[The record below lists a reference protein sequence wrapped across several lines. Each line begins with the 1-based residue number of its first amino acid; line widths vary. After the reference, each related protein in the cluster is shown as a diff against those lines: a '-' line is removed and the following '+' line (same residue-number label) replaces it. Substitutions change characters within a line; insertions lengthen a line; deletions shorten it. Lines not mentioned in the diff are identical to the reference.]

1 MLLLAAAHE
10 CGSAV
15 FGEPPARVARLHR
28 RVWLLVIQPCNKPS
42 ESMTGPA
49 KEREQVSTEREREQD
64 SFSPIMDASMA
75 VGADTVSSK
84 LSERGC
90 VMSASGDRTTHTA
103 FGGVVRVRNKKRGR

>member
-49 KEREQVSTEREREQD
+49 KEREQVY
-64 SFSPIMDASMA
+64 F
-75 VGADTVSSK
+75 VDTMFGIYWHSK
-84 LSERGC
+84 FDILC
-90 VMSASGDRTTHTA
+90 VQ
-103 FGGVVRVRNKKRGR
+103 